1 MNDAT
6 TAESDRG
13 VWSDP
18 RAADLYTSHVDVLHA
33 YVARRVG
40 RDLAADVVA
49 EAFRIAIE
57 DLDRYDA
64 ARGSQRAWLF
74 GIATNLLRRHWRT
87 ETRRLTA
94 MSRYGATR
102 VPAGDPLLRI
112 DDQIDADADVGR
124 LWAAMAELDIED
136 RDLLVL
142 IAWEGCSY
150 RETAR
155 ALGIPVGTVRSRLH
169 RIRRTLR
176 TAIRR
181 STLTDTNERLLDDE

>member
-1 MNDAT
+1 MLGVPIAETVFEPPDDRVVCPRRRPLVWVVFAFCSQSESTSWCAPRRPDGWTSRELDDFCGQVWVMNDAT
-6 TAESDRG
+6 TAERDRG

-18 RAADLYTSHVDVLHA
+18 RAADLYASHVDALHA

-40 RDLAADVVA
+40 RDVAADVVA

-57 DLDRYDA
+57 DLGRYDA

-102 VPAGDPLLRI
+102 VP
-112 DDQIDADADVGR
+112 GR
-124 LWAAMAELDIED
+124 
-136 RDLLVL
+136 
-142 IAWEGCSY
+142 
-150 RETAR
+150 
-155 ALGIPVGTVRSRLH
+155 
-169 RIRRTLR
+169 
-176 TAIRR
+176 
-181 STLTDTNERLLDDE
+181 

>member
-1 MNDAT
+1 MRN
-6 TAESDRG
+6 
-13 VWSDP
+13 DP
-18 RAADLYTSHVDVLHA
+18 RVASLYTLHVDALHA

-57 DLDRYDA
+57 DLDHYDT
-64 ARGSQRAWLF
+64 ARGSQQAWLF

-87 ETRRLTA
+87 EARRLAA
-94 MSRYGATR
+94 MSRYGTTR
-102 VPAGDPLLRI
+102 VPDGDPLLRI
-112 DDQIDADADVGR
+112 DEQTDANADLGR
-124 LWAAMAELDIED
+124 VLAAMAELDVED

-150 RETAR
+150 RDAAY
-155 ALGIPVGTVRSRLH
+155 ALGIPLGTIRSRLH

-176 TAIRR
+176 TAIRQ
-181 STLTDTNERLLDDE
+181 STPTAISERFFDDE